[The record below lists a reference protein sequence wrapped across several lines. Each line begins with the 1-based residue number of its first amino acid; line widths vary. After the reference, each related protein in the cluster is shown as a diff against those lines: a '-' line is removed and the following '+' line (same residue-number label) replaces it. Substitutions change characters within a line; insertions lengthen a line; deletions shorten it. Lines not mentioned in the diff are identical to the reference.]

1 MQRRTLAFAIPLLL
15 SLSLL
20 PAGCG
25 SGSGTGGAPPAN
37 PVPANPVPVQI
48 GLQLVADGLSAPVF
62 LAEAP
67 DGSGRRFVVEQT
79 GTLRII
85 LADGTLL
92 PTPFL
97 DIRDRMI
104 VAPQGLGE
112 RGLLGLAFHPDF
124 AVNGLFYIYY
134 SAPLRVG
141 ARADFD
147 HTSHISEF
155 AVAANPNLAD
165 PASERVLLRVDQPQ
179 ANHNAGTVIFGPDGF
194 LYISLGDGGGAN
206 DTGIGHVE
214 DWYATNPGGNGQD
227 ATQNLLGSILRIDVD
242 AGLPYA
248 IPPDNPFVGFAG
260 LNEIFAYGFRNPY
273 RMSFDLGGTRQLFA
287 ADVGQARKEEVDIVT
302 RGGNYGWNVKEGTE
316 CFNAANSATPLVS
329 CPGLDPIV
337 GTPLIDPVIEFLNS
351 NQAGGL
357 GVAIIGGHVYRGA
370 ALPALTGRYVFGSLS
385 GPAGTLGRI
394 FVATPAAE
402 GLWPFVEPSL
412 TSHPGG
418 LGEVLIGFGQDL
430 TGEIYALTPGR
441 VFKIVPPAG

>member
-1 MQRRTLAFAIPLLL
+1 MQRRILALAIPLLL

-25 SGSGTGGAPPAN
+25 SGSGGGTDGAPPAN
-37 PVPANPVPVQI
+37 PTPAGI
-48 GLQLVADGLSAPVF
+48 SLQLVADGLSSPVF
-62 LAEAP
+62 LTEAP

-79 GTLRII
+79 GTIRIL
-85 LADGTLL
+85 LADGSLL
-92 PTPFL
+92 PAPFL

-124 AVNGLFYIYY
+124 SVNGRFFIYY

-141 ARADFD
+141 ANVDFN

-155 AVAANPNLAD
+155 TVPLPTPNLAD
-165 PASERVLLRVDQPQ
+165 PFSERVLLRVDQPQ

-206 DTGIGHVE
+206 DVGTGHAE
-214 DWYATNPGGNGQD
+214 DWYAVNPGGNGQNVTD
-227 ATQNLLGSILRIDVD
+227 NLLGSILRIDVD
-242 AGLPYA
+242 TGNPYG

-273 RMSFDLGGTRQLFA
+273 RMSFDMGGTRQLFA
-287 ADVGQARKEEVDIVT
+287 ADVGQARKEEVDIVIS
-302 RGGNYGWNVKEGTE
+302 GGNYGWNVKEGTE
-316 CFNAANSATPLVS
+316 CFNAANPATPLAS
-329 CPGLDPIV
+329 CPGIDPVV

-370 ALPALTGRYVFGSLS
+370 TLPALTGRYVFGSLS

-430 TGEIYALTPGR
+430 AGEIYALTPGR